1 MSSIIFLMQHS
12 STFILTSGRIVN
24 QGPSVLI
31 VEDSFGY
38 IFGGFAPG
46 NWELCPKFYGDNSC
60 FLFTLAPRMRVF
72 PSTGYNQHFQYLNL
86 HQQTLPNG
94 LVSTDENMQLFHWTQ
109 KDWILFSKKTICHFM
124 FGK

>member
-1 MSSIIFLMQHS
+1 MYWYSNHL
-12 STFILTSGRIVN
+12 ILGRIVN

-31 VEDSFGY
+31 VEDSSGY
-38 IFGGFAPG
+38 IFGGFAPA
-46 NWELCPKFYGDNSC
+46 NWELCPKFYGDNSS

-94 LVSTDENMQLFHWTQ
+94 LVSSLV
-109 KDWILFSKKTICHFM
+109 IC
-124 FGK
+124 